1 MFYVIFCLSVSI
13 CLPTWGFV
21 LIVPGNF
28 FKTLYMNDLKVKGYT
43 LLRNVLTYDDV
54 NHALSS
60 IKNDNK
66 IDYSIMKQFIDTVFF
81 PTIQNNLTTIND
93 PHYVKFRFS
102 NNNNST
108 DASTFHSDV
117 YNHTNSKFLP
127 IYTCLCYFDNAQM
140 EVVPGSHIDQKLS
153 SVSSFSR
160 KKLLNMK
167 QGDILVFHANLHH
180 RGVNYNK
187 TENRRL
193 LQVFEVFPDKKTYND
208 FSSKLVIVQSYKSSI
223 IKNFINPLLYS
234 VSQIPFMINIITFF
248 HYILMYNDLQYK
260 IGLMDISPWEKKDK
274 FVTYEPGKRVLN
286 SVLIKENGT
295 EDINV
300 NVLCDEKIKTVPV
313 SNFYLY
319 LAVFLL
325 LIAILSKYA
334 IQLNVSKH
342 KNIKHGTI
350 LSSLL

>member
-1 MFYVIFCLSVSI
+1 
-13 CLPTWGFV
+13 
-21 LIVPGNF
+21 
-28 FKTLYMNDLKVKGYT
+28 
-43 LLRNVLTYDDV
+43 
-54 NHALSS
+54 
-60 IKNDNK
+60 
-66 IDYSIMKQFIDTVFF
+66 
-81 PTIQNNLTTIND
+81 
-93 PHYVKFRFS
+93 
-102 NNNNST
+102 
-108 DASTFHSDV
+108 
-117 YNHTNSKFLP
+117 
-127 IYTCLCYFDNAQM
+127 
-140 EVVPGSHIDQKLS
+140 
-153 SVSSFSR
+153 
-160 KKLLNMK
+160 
-167 QGDILVFHANLHH
+167 
-180 RGVNYNK
+180 
-187 TENRRL
+187 
-193 LQVFEVFPDKKTYND
+193 
-208 FSSKLVIVQSYKSSI
+208 
-223 IKNFINPLLYS
+223 
-234 VSQIPFMINIITFF
+234 
-248 HYILMYNDLQYK
+248 MYNDLQYK